1 MLNNDVMFSDLNLAS
16 GLFRK
21 VLKNLDPMKL
31 SLRHITILNVP
42 DHSTIVSF
50 QVVCDQGGCDMP
62 KATREIDRRHVL

>member
-31 SLRHITILNVP
+31 TLRHITILNVL
-42 DHSTIVSF
+42 SIQQSF
-50 QVVCDQGGCDMP
+50 HFKLG
-62 KATREIDRRHVL
+62 